1 MDFPKDLKYSDNDEW
16 IRIDGEVGC
25 IGLTDYAQ
33 DQLSDIV
40 FVEII
45 PEVGETLNKGD
56 TFGIVESVKAAA
68 DLYMPVGGELAEV
81 NEDLID
87 TPEEI
92 NNDPYGKAWMIKINI
107 SDVAELDGLL
117 DAAAYEAH
125 CKERE

>member
-16 IRIDGEVGC
+16 IRIDGEVGY